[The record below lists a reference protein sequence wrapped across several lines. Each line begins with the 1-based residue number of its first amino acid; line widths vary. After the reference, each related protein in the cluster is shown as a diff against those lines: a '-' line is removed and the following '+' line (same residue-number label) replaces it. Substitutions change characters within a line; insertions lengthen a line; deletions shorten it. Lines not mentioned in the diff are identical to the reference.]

1 MLTDKRYTFSD
12 KGPPPPGAVVAA
24 RRQLEDPNNEAQYG
38 DRIPYII
45 ARGAPHERLVD
56 RAVAPEEFHDRSVS
70 QACHAVPVAHDSLF
84 SSEKQLDGSY
94 YISRVLIPPLE
105 RIFNLVGADVRG
117 WYEEMPRRICA
128 DGADNSL
135 MSPEKAKGLMTPGRL
150 RIEEHFRN
158 SQCILCRSFSDE
170 GKPRL

>member
-1 MLTDKRYTFSD
+1 MLTDQQYIFSD

-24 RRQLEDPNNEAQYG
+24 RRQLEDPNDEAQYG

-56 RAVAPEEFHDRSVS
+56 RAVAPEDFYDRSVG
-70 QACHAVPVAHDSLF
+70 QAWSYCVCSSRRPSL
-84 SSEKQLDGSY
+84 SEKQLDGSY

-105 RIFNLVGADVRG
+105 RIFNLVGADVKG

-128 DGADNSL
+128 DGVDNLL

-158 SQCILCRSFSDE
+158 SQCILCKSFSDE
-170 GKPRL
+170 GEQGL

>member
-1 MLTDKRYTFSD
+1 MIGQLVKRAMLC
-12 KGPPPPGAVVAA
+12 
-24 RRQLEDPNNEAQYG
+24 
-38 DRIPYII
+38 PYS
-45 ARGAPHERLVD
+45 R
-56 RAVAPEEFHDRSVS
+56 
-70 QACHAVPVAHDSLF
+70 SLF

-117 WYEEMPRRICA
+117 WYEEMPRRIRA

>member
-1 MLTDKRYTFSD
+1 MVLFSD

-38 DRIPYII
+38 DRIPYVI

-56 RAVAPEEFHDRSVS
+56 RAAAPEEFYDKSVS
-70 QACHAVPVAHDSLF
+70 RMRRALLLVAHVSL

-117 WYEEMPRRICA
+117 WYEEMPRRIRA
-128 DGADNSL
+128 DDVDNSL
-135 MSPEKAKGLMTPGRL
+135 SPEKAKGSMTPGRL

-170 GKPRL
+170 GE

>member
-1 MLTDKRYTFSD
+1 MSCS
-12 KGPPPPGAVVAA
+12 A
-24 RRQLEDPNNEAQYG
+24 RSSQ
-38 DRIPYII
+38 
-45 ARGAPHERLVD
+45 
-56 RAVAPEEFHDRSVS
+56 VS
-70 QACHAVPVAHDSLF
+70 F

-128 DGADNSL
+128 DGIDNSL

-170 GKPRL
+170 GKPL